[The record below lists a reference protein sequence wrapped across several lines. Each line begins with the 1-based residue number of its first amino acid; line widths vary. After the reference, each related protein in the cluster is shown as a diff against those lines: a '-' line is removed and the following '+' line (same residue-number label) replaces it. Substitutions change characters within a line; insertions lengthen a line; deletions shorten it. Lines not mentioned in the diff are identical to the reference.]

1 MTKNAAC
8 RLNLISSYPHGSCE
22 SLHYFY
28 LKMMKSALKSRRCSC
43 HVKEECQTDAD
54 NRLLPYI
61 LDVDN
66 FNKSLTIL
74 LPFTNS

>member
-1 MTKNAAC
+1 
-8 RLNLISSYPHGSCE
+8 
-22 SLHYFY
+22 
-28 LKMMKSALKSRRCSC
+28 MKSALKSRRCSC